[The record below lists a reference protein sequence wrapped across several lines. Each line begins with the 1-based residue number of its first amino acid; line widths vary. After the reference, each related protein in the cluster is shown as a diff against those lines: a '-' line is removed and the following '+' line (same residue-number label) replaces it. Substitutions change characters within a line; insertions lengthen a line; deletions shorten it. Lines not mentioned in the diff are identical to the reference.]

1 MTPPSLTMVDGKVL
15 MRDGKIFGIDE
26 KEIIEK
32 ALEASGI
39 DPKRR
44 GETLTILEF
53 ASLSNQIYCLRR
65 ETLNK

>member
-1 MTPPSLTMVDGKVL
+1 MFIGEEHILT
-15 MRDGKIFGIDE
+15 KIDAGDFE

-65 ETLNK
+65 ETPNK